1 MKRTDAESVGN
12 LMAQWLRAS
21 GLETP
26 LNEYRALQAW
36 SVVVGPLV
44 AKATTDIKIYN
55 QTLFVKD
62 RSSALRGNLFMQR
75 KELVKKINERVGANV
90 ISDIML
96 R

>member
-55 QTLFVKD
+55 QTLFVKV

>member
-55 QTLFVKD
+55 QTLLVKV

>member
-36 SVVVGPLV
+36 PVVVGPLV

-55 QTLFVKD
+55 QTLFVKV